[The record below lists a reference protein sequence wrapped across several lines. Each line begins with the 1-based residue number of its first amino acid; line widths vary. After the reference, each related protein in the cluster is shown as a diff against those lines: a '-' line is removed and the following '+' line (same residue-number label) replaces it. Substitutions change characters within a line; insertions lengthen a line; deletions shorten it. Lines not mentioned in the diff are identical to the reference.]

1 MQIYGPNLIM
11 DVLFSSYANKLLPDI
26 LIRALN
32 LFFVHQ
38 SDIRVP
44 ECFSVLAHKENKESN
59 IKYS

>member
-32 LFFVHQ
+32 VHQ
-38 SDIRVP
+38 SDIRDP